1 MNMSDKEK
9 LDFLLSNKEKAI
21 LMIAKDLI
29 INTNPLDNIQSEYLK
44 INNISKNDFIENYD
58 IYWFRKLV
66 SIDKIWVI
74 KYLTLN
80 NRWKFKIWDK
90 VRILNYVFNLKLIKN
105 KLFLEKTNLLNSDK
119 TIFSKQEIKYVYN

>member
-1 MNMSDKEK
+1 MSDKEK
-9 LDFLLSNKEKAI
+9 LDFLISNKEKAI